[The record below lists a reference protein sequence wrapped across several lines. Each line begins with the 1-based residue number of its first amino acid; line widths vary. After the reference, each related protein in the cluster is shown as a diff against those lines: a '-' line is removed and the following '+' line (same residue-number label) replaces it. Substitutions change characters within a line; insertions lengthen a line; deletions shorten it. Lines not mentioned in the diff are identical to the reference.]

1 MPRKRVASKAF
12 CWLSE
17 TVIIEQKV
25 SNSFQYYTKFHFNDI
40 IAEVGDFVLIS
51 NADSA
56 EPDTEEGC
64 DAAKIIT
71 LYEDA
76 DNKYDPYRAKVQ
88 WYSKPTDIPKGCLNN
103 VHIDFFEK
111 EVLEDY
117 RPFDTDVSIETFFKK
132 CQITLTFTKDTND
145 YMKHKSYNYICRY
158 RILPITKRKFSIEP
172 VLEEERK
179 ALQLLV
185 TPRKMTRTP
194 TSATPTTPPSL
205 VKRMGRISISERSWS
220 VSKNDGTKLLLKRAI
235 LTDKNDKEIIK
246 TPIDYQSP
254 VKETPKSSKKLSK
267 KIIEEILSMELK
279 ENSEDELP
287 TLIIRQHTPST
298 PKRKTPLKKSI
309 EETPKKVL
317 VFEDENNDI
326 YSTRSKRAT
335 RSIITYKEPEIS
347 PIKRTP
353 QRRAR
358 NVSEDNDDFMLTP
371 KSQKTPC
378 TPKTPRNRG
387 SITRTPKSVRRI
399 LTKDLTPT
407 LHTRTHS
414 LNNVDE
420 YTKENRSLPGRENQL
435 EEILTFVRSRLLA
448 NRSGCMYISG
458 MPGTGK
464 TATVNTALKILK
476 EEADLPEFQLVE
488 INGMRIA
495 EPRQAYVQIYK
506 QLTGKTVVWEQ
517 ASTLLNKRF
526 TNPGP
531 RRTPTVLLVDEL
543 DALCNRRQD
552 VLYSIMEWAANKTA
566 LLSVLAVANTMDL
579 PERALAAR
587 VASRF
592 GLIRL
597 TFESY
602 TYTQLQCIVATKLA
616 GANVTSDAVQLIAR
630 KVAAVSGDARRAL
643 ALCSR
648 ALELAGDKQAG
659 LKEVQGALEEAASTV
674 AVRAIRNCS
683 PAEKLMLRAVAAE
696 VERTGSEETTLTR
709 ALMTAAAIV
718 ALDGRPYRSAP
729 NIRAPTPSQA
739 FAICSRLAAD
749 NLLLLHPKPS
759 EPRLLLV
766 CTADDVHY
774 GTRQITV

>member
-420 YTKENRSLPGRENQL
+420 NQL

-531 RRTPTVLLVDEL
+531 RRTPTVLLVDE
-543 DALCNRRQD
+543 
-552 VLYSIMEWAANKTA
+552 WAANKTA

-616 GANVTSDAVQLIAR
+616 GANVT
-630 KVAAVSGDARRAL
+630 
-643 ALCSR
+643 